1 MGSGKHEWAQLPQ
14 ETDIQYR
21 MFLRYLESPVRSKVK
36 RIIAQEFGLSQST
49 VYKISSLN
57 KWKRRAQAY
66 DRSMAQQAAAQ
77 VSGSMTEGQVRDM
90 LLQAFERALLRLISL
105 IDSMDALRL
114 LEFCKF
120 TRGLINELSGD
131 REIETAHQRLLE
143 MLKELNLIDTLQKQV
158 SKKQS

>member
-1 MGSGKHEWAQLPQ
+1 MHSNNREWAQLPQ
-14 ETDIQYR
+14 ESDIQYR

-66 DRSMAQQAAAQ
+66 DRAMAQQAAAQ
-77 VSGSMTEGQVRDM
+77 VSGSLNEGQIRDI

-120 TRGLINELSGD
+120 TRGLINEISGD

-143 MLKELNLIDTLQKQV
+143 MLKELNLIDTLQKKV
-158 SKKQS
+158 SEKRS

>member
-1 MGSGKHEWAQLPQ
+1 MHSNNQEWAQLPQ
-14 ETDIQYR
+14 ESDIQYR

-49 VYKISSLN
+49 VYKISSQN

-66 DRSMAQQAAAQ
+66 DRAMAQQAAAQ
-77 VSGSMTEGQVRDM
+77 VSGSMSEGQIRDI
-90 LLQAFERALLRLISL
+90 LIQAFERALLRLISL
-105 IDSMDALRL
+105 IDSMDSLRL

-120 TRGLINELSGD
+120 TRSLINEFAGD

-143 MLKELNLIDTLQKQV
+143 MLKELNLIDTLQQQV
-158 SKKQS
+158 SKKRP

>member
-1 MGSGKHEWAQLPQ
+1 MSSGKHEWAQLPQ
-14 ETDIQYR
+14 ESDIQYR

-49 VYKISSLN
+49 VYKISSQN

-66 DRSMAQQAAAQ
+66 DRAMAQQAAAQ
-77 VSGSMTEGQVRDM
+77 VSGSMSEGQIRDM

-105 IDSMDALRL
+105 IDNMDALRL

-120 TRGLINELSGD
+120 TRSLINELSGD

-143 MLKELNLIDTLQKQV
+143 MLKELNLLDNLRQQV